1 MLYSCGVCLYA
12 CILEGTHVV
21 VLFNPLWSHFYVNT
35 IVDVLQDVT
44 GIVRVWYCMSAELTF
59 FLSVLYILVI
69 NKLQSSSM

>member
-12 CILEGTHVV
+12 CILEGPHVV
-21 VLFNPLWSHFYVNT
+21 VLFNPLWSHFFVNT

-59 FLSVLYILVI
+59 FFVSVVYIGH
-69 NKLQSSSM
+69 